1 MTKIDPSM
9 PLRDQRQEQFARYL
23 AEPLGVFDAYV
34 KAGYSPD
41 KKNAKAAASKETVKA
56 RVRFLMQPEM
66 RANGIERDRVLREL
80 SALAF
85 SDIRKA
91 MSWVTDRVTT
101 EDYADGGEVMILKT
115 IVSHK
120 GSFVPSHELDDA
132 TAAAIQ
138 SVEVTLDGA
147 IKLKLHPKLPAI
159 SKLLE
164 ILRMTAPPPDPD
176 KPGAGNGPTF
186 IQNTFN
192 ITADQVHDE
201 LDAAFRNAREHA
213 EPAEVLTPRPALVD
227 GATAEDT

>member
-1 MTKIDPSM
+1 M
-9 PLRDQRQEQFARYL
+9 
-23 AEPLGVFDAYV
+23 GVYEAYV

-41 KKNAKAAASKETVKA
+41 KKNAKAAAAKETVKA

-91 MSWVTDRVTT
+91 MSWKSNRVTD
-101 EDYADGGEVMILKT
+101 EDYAEGGDVLVLRT

-120 GSFVPSHELDDA
+120 GEFVPSHELDDA

-138 SVEVTLDGA
+138 SVEVTLEGA
-147 IKLKLHPKLPAI
+147 IKIKFHPKLPAI
-159 SKLLE
+159 TKLLE
-164 ILRMTAPPPDPD
+164 ILRITAPPPDPD
-176 KPGAGNGPTF
+176 KPGAGPGPTF

-213 EPAEVLTPRPALVD
+213 EPADVITPRPALVD